1 LKTCFLLPREKG
13 ERRVSPHISSRV
25 AARFQTTHAPRL
37 YDGDDIEDV
46 LFGRKK
52 RRRRRTKVEAH
63 EEHPFFSPKAL
74 LGDDDFDDD
83 DDDFDDDAV
92 RWERWTTT
100 PRRRL

>member
-1 LKTCFLLPREKG
+1 MKRREK
-13 ERRVSPHISSRV
+13 RFPTYRSSRV
-25 AARFQTTHAPRL
+25 AARFQTRTHAPRL
-37 YDGDDIEDV
+37 YYDGDDIEDV
-46 LFGRKK
+46 LFGRRKKK

-83 DDDFDDDAV
+83 DDDFNDDAV